1 MEIKIYNIYFEIPV
15 HESAVEVLVAQS
27 CLIFCDPIG
36 CSLPNYEILQA
47 RILERISIPFSR
59 ESSWP
64 RAQTQVCL
72 HCRKVLYHPSH
83 QGSSGVGS

>member
-1 MEIKIYNIYFEIPV
+1 MEIKIYNFYFEIPV

-27 CLIFCDPIG
+27 CLTLCDPMG
-36 CSLPNYEILQA
+36 FSLPNYGILQV
-47 RILERISIPFSR
+47 RILERIGIPFSR

-72 HCRKVLYHPSH
+72 HCKKVLYYLSH